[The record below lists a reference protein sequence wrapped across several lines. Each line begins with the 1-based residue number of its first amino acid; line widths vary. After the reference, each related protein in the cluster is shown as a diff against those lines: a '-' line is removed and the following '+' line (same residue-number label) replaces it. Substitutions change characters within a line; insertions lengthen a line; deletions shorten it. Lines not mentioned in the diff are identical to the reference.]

1 MLMKTVKIIIEGTV
15 QGVFF
20 RKFIEEQANKLGL
33 KGFVRNFDD
42 GKVEVVIEGKD
53 DRVEEMVDKCKE
65 GPPQSD
71 IKKVSTELIKHQG
84 FTNFRI
90 LKI

>member
-1 MLMKTVKIIIEGTV
+1 MKTVKITIEGTV

-20 RKFIEEQANKLGL
+20 RKFVESEANKLEL

-53 DRVEEMVDKCKE
+53 DSVESMISKCQE
-65 GPPQSD
+65 GPAHSD
-71 IKKVSTELIKHQG
+71 IKKVDTELIKHHG
-84 FTNFRI
+84 FTDFKI